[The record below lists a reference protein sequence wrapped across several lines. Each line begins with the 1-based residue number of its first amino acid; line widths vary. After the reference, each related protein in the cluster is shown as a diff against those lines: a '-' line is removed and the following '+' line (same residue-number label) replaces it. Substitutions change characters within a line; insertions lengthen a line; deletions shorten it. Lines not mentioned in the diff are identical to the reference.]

1 MKIFYYTFGCKVNQ
15 YETENIREQFEKLG
29 HCTSENIAQA
39 DVCVI
44 NTCTVTAQSDSKCL
58 QLIRRIR
65 KENPLCVLAVSGC
78 MTQAYPQLS
87 EKLSECDII
96 VGSGNKT
103 RIPEMV

>member
-1 MKIFYYTFGCKVNQ
+1 MRDKYLYR
-15 YETENIREQFEKLG
+15 YR
-29 HCTSENIAQA
+29 
-39 DVCVI
+39 
-44 NTCTVTAQSDSKCL
+44 QSDSKCL

-103 RIPEMV
+103 RIPEMDFSVYSDGTRIVEIPEHKLHGKNRSNVQLLR